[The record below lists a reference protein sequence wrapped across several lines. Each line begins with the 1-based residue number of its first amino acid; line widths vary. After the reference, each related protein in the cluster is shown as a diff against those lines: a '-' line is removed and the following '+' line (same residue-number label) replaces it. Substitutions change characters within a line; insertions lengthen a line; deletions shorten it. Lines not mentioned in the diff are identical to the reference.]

1 MASPMRV
8 LSTLA
13 GPIVWLLS
21 VSTDGMFKLLGSHT
35 TTEPPVTEE
44 EIKTLVQQ
52 GAQAGVFEAA
62 EQDLIESVIGLGDR
76 SVRSLITP
84 RTQIAWLDVKNSV
97 EPVGRKI
104 SESGHPRFPV
114 CRGSLDN
121 VIGVTQAKDLLSIA

>member
-1 MASPMRV
+1 MASPMRL
-8 LSTLA
+8 LSTLT

-21 VSTDGMFKLLGSHT
+21 VSTDEIFKLLGSQP

-52 GAQAGVFEAA
+52 GAQADVFEAA

-84 RTQIAWLDVKNSV
+84 RTQIVWLDLSDSV
-97 EPVGRKI
+97 ESVGNKKVKVAIHVFR
-104 SESGHPRFPV
+104 SAEAV
-114 CRGSLDN
+114 WTML
-121 VIGVTQAKDLLSIA
+121 